1 MNKLL
6 AALLLLL
13 AGAQDAKDP
22 SVADADGPYV
32 FEAESGWV
40 AKRIVRAG
48 PRLEVRRDMVEE
60 WKPVIEVP
68 LPGRDKPLSVTL
80 RGTPAP
86 PASSVPVPAKIL
98 ALSDIEGNLD
108 ALIRL
113 LRAGGAI
120 DQDLR
125 WTFGSGHVVYV
136 GDLFDRGL
144 QVTECLWLLYELE
157 ARAASAGGALHFIL
171 GNHEVM
177 NLTGDFRYVR
187 KKYRENAKLL
197 EEKLEDL
204 YSRRSALGRWLR
216 TRNAVLRIG
225 DEIFVHGGISPEVAE
240 SKVPLQELND
250 ALRKG
255 LAAET
260 WTKPKEGPLRLAVD
274 SKEGLIWYRGYL
286 KDPIDEKAMDAILAE
301 VEARRVVVG
310 HTIVREVGFVLGG
323 RVLALDVRQG
333 EGVNQAA
340 LLEKGEWH
348 RLHSD
353 GRKEK
358 LASRP

>member
-1 MNKLL
+1 MNGLL
-6 AALLLLL
+6 AGLLLLW
-13 AGAQDAKDP
+13 AGVQDAKDP
-22 SVADADGPYV
+22 SVADADGPHV
-32 FEAESGWV
+32 FEAEGGWV
-40 AKRIVRAG
+40 AKRIVRVDS
-48 PRLEVRRDMVEE
+48 RLEVRRDKLEGAT
-60 WKPVIEVP
+60 PVIGVP
-68 LPGRDKPLSVTL
+68 LPGRDKPLKVTL
-80 RGTPAP
+80 RGTVDP
-86 PASSVPVPAKIL
+86 PATSIPVPAKIL

-125 WTFGSGHVVYV
+125 WTFGSGQVVYV

-157 ARAASAGGALHFIL
+157 ARAAAAGGALHFIL

-177 NLTGDFRYVR
+177 NLTGDLRYVR

-204 YSRRSALGRWLR
+204 YSRRTVLGSWLR

-260 WTKPKEGPLRLAVD
+260 WAKAPEGPLKLVVD
-274 SKEGLIWYRGYL
+274 GKVGLTWYRGYL
-286 KDPIDEKAMDAILAE
+286 KDPIDEKAMDAILAA
-301 VEARRVVVG
+301 VDARRIVVG
-310 HTIVREVGFVLGG
+310 HTVVKEIGFVLGG

-340 LLEKGEWH
+340 LLEKGVWH

-353 GRKEK
+353 GRKFK
-358 LASRP
+358 LD

>member
-1 MNKLL
+1 MNG
-6 AALLLLL
+6 LL
-13 AGAQDAKDP
+13 AGMLLLWAGVQDAKDP
-22 SVADADGPYV
+22 SVADADGPHV
-32 FEAESGWV
+32 FEAEGGWV
-40 AKRIVRAG
+40 AMRIVRVDS
-48 PRLEVRRDMVEE
+48 RLEVRRDKLEGAT
-60 WKPVIEVP
+60 PVIEVP
-68 LPGRDKPLSVTL
+68 LPGRDKPLKVTL
-80 RGTPAP
+80 RGTVEA
-86 PASSVPVPAKIL
+86 PASSVPAPAKIL

-125 WTFGSGHVVYV
+125 WTFGSGQVVYV

-157 ARAASAGGALHFIL
+157 ARAAAAGGALHFVL

-204 YSRRSALGRWLR
+204 YSRRSVLGQWLR
-216 TRNAVLRIG
+216 TRNAVQRIG

-240 SKVPLQELND
+240 SKLSLQELND

-260 WTKPKEGPLRLAVD
+260 WAKAPEGPLKSVVD
-274 SKEGLIWYRGYL
+274 GKMGLTWYRGYL
-286 KDPIDEKAMDAILAE
+286 KDPIDEKAMESILEAYG
-301 VEARRVVVG
+301 ARRIAVG
-310 HTIVREVGFVLGG
+310 HTLVRDVGFVLGG
-323 RVLALDVRQG
+323 RVLALDVHQA

-340 LLEKGEWH
+340 VCEKAQWH
-348 RLHSD
+348 RIYAD
-353 GRKEK
+353 GRRER
-358 LASRP
+358 LGNPR